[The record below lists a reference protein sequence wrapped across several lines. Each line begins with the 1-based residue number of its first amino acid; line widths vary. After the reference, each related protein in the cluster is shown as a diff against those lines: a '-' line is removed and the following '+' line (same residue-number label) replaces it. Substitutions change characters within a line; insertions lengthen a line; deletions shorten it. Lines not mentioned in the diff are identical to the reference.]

1 MNSRTW
7 IPTGFSSFFSLTDY
21 MIKEDGG
28 WVPVM
33 KLLLHICCAP
43 DASYGVPAMQE
54 RFHVTGFFFNPNLH
68 PGKEYERRL
77 QATRQLQDFLPFA
90 LEVAGGGEKE
100 WEEAVRGFEG
110 EPEKGL
116 RCETCIRM
124 RLRRTAEEAKR
135 LGIPA
140 FCTVLTVSPKKDAAM
155 VNRAGREEGERVGV
169 FFVEA
174 DMKKNDGFRK
184 SVEISKKLGIYRQNY
199 CGCRYSAGRG
209 HSSRYQAQRSGVSPV
224 ECPPLKYPRRK
235 VP

>member
-1 MNSRTW
+1 MGNMKPIARSAGLRRGFPPARNLN
-7 IPTGFSSFFSLTDY
+7 PT
-21 MIKEDGG
+21 
-28 WVPVM
+28 
-33 KLLLHICCAP
+33 
-43 DASYGVPAMQE
+43 
-54 RFHVTGFFFNPNLH
+54 LH

-100 WEEAVRGFEG
+100 WEEPVRGFEG

-224 ECPPLKYPRRK
+224 ECPPVK
-235 VP
+235 